1 MFVRLKS
8 ALLAVAPPLLAF
20 CLAMRP
26 VENFGLGFI
35 LRIGERVAVSGIP
48 ITDPFSFPG
57 EGKVWALEQWLGP
70 LMFWKA
76 YAAAGL
82 TGLIVFKALICA
94 AAVSLAYFAARAASG
109 SEVAASFAALLC
121 AAAGAPRFDARPNVF
136 STLGIAA
143 TVWALY
149 RARAGSLRPAFFLP
163 LLYAVWA
170 HVHPGYMAGIIL
182 SGTFAG
188 AALLPLG
195 ERRPSPRQGAL
206 LLAVTAGCAL
216 AAVLSLAVFHPLHL
230 QPLFRSLHIFFSPV
244 ERANIAEYAPL
255 GASYAVNAPIL
266 ALLLAPP
273 LCWLLARRELPLP
286 VMATWLV
293 FAAGEIRVGRML
305 AEASVVLAP
314 AFAQSAM
321 QALSALR
328 ASGKIRSTARLAWMP
343 PLAALAGAGA
353 HFANPEERGFY
364 WPEAL
369 YPAAC
374 YRYIEAHDLPP
385 RLFNDFWFGGS
396 FIFHFDGR
404 RKTFIDGRSFYSDE
418 FFTGDYLPIRNAAPG
433 WQQIAKKW
441 GIEWFLLV
449 PGRFAPLHQALRKA
463 GYRIAYLEPYCSVYL
478 R

>member
-1 MFVRLKS
+1 MSSSLPAKLGRV
-8 ALLAVAPPLLAF
+8 ALAAAPPLLAF
-20 CLAMRP
+20 CLALRP
-26 VENFGLGFI
+26 IENFDIGFI
-35 LRIGERVAVSGIP
+35 LRIGERVANSGIP
-48 ITDPFSFPG
+48 VTDPFSFPG
-57 EGKVWALEQWLGP
+57 EGKPWALEQWLGP
-70 LMFWKA
+70 LLFWKA
-76 YAAAGL
+76 YAAGGL

-94 AAVSLAYFAARAASG
+94 AFVSLAYFAARIASG

-121 AAAGAPRFDARPNVF
+121 AAAGAPRFDARPNVL
-136 STLGIAA
+136 STLGISV

-149 RARAGSLRPAFFLP
+149 RARAGSLRPALLLP

-170 HVHPGYMAGIIL
+170 HVHPGYLAGVIL
-182 SGTFAG
+182 AGTFAG
-188 AALLPLG
+188 ATLLPPAS
-195 ERRPSPRQGAL
+195 RRQGAL

-230 QPLFRSLHIFFSPV
+230 ESLSRSLHIFFSPV

-266 ALLLAPP
+266 ALLLVPP
-273 LCWLLARRELPLP
+273 LCWLLLRRDLPLP

-293 FAAGEIRVGRML
+293 FAVAEIRVGRML

-314 AFAQSAM
+314 AFAQATM
-321 QALSALR
+321 QALAALR
-328 ASGKIRSTARLAWMP
+328 ASGKIRSAARLAWLP

-353 HFANPEERGFY
+353 HFADPDQRGFS

-369 YPAAC
+369 YPVGC
-374 YRYIEAHDLPP
+374 YRFIEAHDLPP
-385 RLFNDFWFGGS
+385 RMFNDLWFGGS

-433 WQQIAKKW
+433 WQQIVKKW
-441 GIEWFLLV
+441 GIEWFLLM
-449 PGRFAPLHQALRKA
+449 PGRFVALHQALRKS
-463 GYRIAYLEPYCSVYL
+463 GYKIAYLDPYCSVYV